1 MKYTALKAHLDAAR
15 TAAVRAFAPCYVIC
29 GDDAWLRQSAV
40 GMFRALVDPDY
51 ASFNYTSLSA
61 ADGAEEAVI
70 TLNTFP
76 VFDTLRVVVLFDVD
90 GKLNAADAAAYGN
103 YLAAPNPDAVFVV
116 VCEDGAEKNSVWQDA
131 EKVDCNRLAED
142 DIAVIVG
149 GMLKEE
155 PNRTMDRAALHEL
168 VTRTLSDMSRIS
180 CEVAKLKA
188 YCDSEIRR
196 EDVCAMTAAEPDY
209 QIFQLSDAL
218 GAKDKPR
225 ALRVLT
231 ALLDDGLRPM
241 TVINLLYSYYR
252 RMLHA
257 LLHKD
262 EPDTA
267 VAALLGVKPG
277 ALYHVRKVSGAYT
290 QVKLKKCV
298 DRLHELQCA
307 VLTGKRSEESAMHE
321 AVLTLMSQE

>member
-15 TAAVRAFAPCYVIC
+15 AGASAFKPCYVVF

-40 GMFRALVDPDY
+40 AMFRALVEPEY
-51 ASFNYTSLSA
+51 ESFNYA
-61 ADGAEEAVI
+61 AIPASDGAEDAVFM
-70 TLNTFP
+70 LNTFP
-76 VFDTLRVVVLFDVD
+76 VFDERRVVVVTDVSE
-90 GKLNAADAAAYGN
+90 KFPQADAAAFER
-103 YLAAPNPDAVFVV
+103 YLASPTPESVLVFE
-116 VCEDGAEKNSVWQDA
+116 CDDGAEKAVNFKGA
-131 EKVDCNRLAED
+131 EKVDCSRLSEGEIAALVQRMLDAEP
-142 DIAVIVG
+142 
-149 GMLKEE
+149 K
-155 PNRTMDRAALHEL
+155 RTIQPAALHEL
-168 VTRTLSDMSRIS
+168 VTRTLADMSRIS

-196 EDVCAMTAAEPDY
+196 EDICAMTSSEPDY

-241 TVINLLYSYYR
+241 TVINMLYSYYR

-262 EPDTA
+262 EPDAA

-277 ALYHVRKVSGAYT
+277 ALYHVRRVSGAYT

>member
-15 TAAVRAFAPCYVIC
+15 AGASAFKPCYVVF

-40 GMFRALVDPDY
+40 AMFRALVEPEY
-51 ASFNYTSLSA
+51 ESFNYA
-61 ADGAEEAVI
+61 AIPASDGAEDAVFM
-70 TLNTFP
+70 LNTFP
-76 VFDTLRVVVLFDVD
+76 VFDERRVVVVTDVSE
-90 GKLNAADAAAYGN
+90 KFPQADAAAFER
-103 YLAAPNPDAVFVV
+103 YLASPTPESVLVFE
-116 VCEDGAEKNSVWQDA
+116 CDDGAEKAVNFKGA
-131 EKVDCNRLAED
+131 EKVDCSRLSEGEIAALVQRMLDAEP
-142 DIAVIVG
+142 
-149 GMLKEE
+149 K
-155 PNRTMDRAALHEL
+155 RTIQPAALHEL
-168 VTRTLSDMSRIS
+168 VTRTLADMSRIS

-196 EDVCAMTAAEPDY
+196 EDICAMTSSEPDY

-241 TVINLLYSYYR
+241 TVINMLYSYYR

-262 EPDTA
+262 EPDAA

-277 ALYHVRKVSGAYT
+277 ALYHVRRVSGAYT
-290 QVKLKKCV
+290 HCNARCSRAK
-298 DRLHELQCA
+298 DRRRARC
-307 VLTGKRSEESAMHE
+307 TKPCSPS
-321 AVLTLMSQE
+321 

>member
-1 MKYTALKAHLDAAR
+1 
-15 TAAVRAFAPCYVIC
+15 
-29 GDDAWLRQSAV
+29 
-40 GMFRALVDPDY
+40 MFRALVDPDY

-155 PNRTMDRAALHEL
+155 PKRTMDRRAISEL

-180 CEVAKLKA
+180 CEVGKLKA
-188 YCDSEIRR
+188 YSDGAITR
-196 EDVCAMTAAEPDY
+196 EDVCVMTSAEPDY
-209 QIFQLSDAL
+209 QIFQLSDAM
-218 GAKDKPR
+218 GAGDKAR
-225 ALRVLT
+225 ALRVLS

-241 TVINLLYSYYR
+241 TVINMLYAYYR
-252 RMLHA
+252 RMYA
-257 LLHKD
+257 RGA
-262 EPDTA
+262 PQRGA
-267 VAALLGVKPG
+267 RCAGGG
-277 ALYHVRKVSGAYT
+277 ALGGQARRALSCAQGFGRYT

-298 DRLHELQCA
+298 DYLHGLQYA
-307 VLTGKRSEESAMHE
+307 VLTGRRGEESAMHD
-321 AVLTLMSQE
+321 AVLTLMSQV

>member
-1 MKYTALKAHLDAAR
+1 MKYTALKAHLDA
-15 TAAVRAFAPCYVIC
+15 VRAGAAAPKPCYIVF

-40 GMFRALVDPDY
+40 AMFRTLVEEDY
-51 ASFNYTSLSA
+51 ASFNFTAMPAS
-61 ADGAEEAVI
+61 DGAEEAVF

-76 VFDTLRVVVLFDVD
+76 VFDLRRVVAVTDVTE
-90 GKLNAADAAAYGN
+90 KFSAADAKAFED
-103 YLAAPNPDAVFVV
+103 YLASPSPEAVLVFE
-116 VCEDGAEKNSVWQDA
+116 CDDGAEKAVNFKGA
-131 EKVDCNRLAED
+131 EKVDCSRLSEGE
-142 DIAVIVG
+142 I
-149 GMLKEE
+149 
-155 PNRTMDRAALHEL
+155 AALVQRMLDAEPKRTIEPAALREL
-168 VTRTLSDMSRIS
+168 VTRTLADMSRIS

-196 EDVCAMTAAEPDY
+196 DDVCAMTAAEPDY

-307 VLTGKRSEESAMHE
+307 VLTGKRAEESAMHE

>member
-15 TAAVRAFAPCYVIC
+15 AGASAFKPCYVVF

-40 GMFRALVDPDY
+40 AMFRALVEPEY
-51 ASFNYTSLSA
+51 ESFNYA
-61 ADGAEEAVI
+61 AIPASDGAEDAVFM
-70 TLNTFP
+70 LNTFP
-76 VFDTLRVVVLFDVD
+76 VFDERRVVVVTDVSE
-90 GKLNAADAAAYGN
+90 KFPQADAAAFER
-103 YLAAPNPDAVFVV
+103 YLASPTPESVLVFE
-116 VCEDGAEKNSVWQDA
+116 CDDGAEKAVNFKGA
-131 EKVDCNRLAED
+131 EKVDCSRLSEGEIAALVQRMLDAEP
-142 DIAVIVG
+142 
-149 GMLKEE
+149 K
-155 PNRTMDRAALHEL
+155 RTIQPAALHEL
-168 VTRTLSDMSRIS
+168 VTRTLADMSRIS
-180 CEVAKLKA
+180 CEIAKLKA

-196 EDVCAMTAAEPDY
+196 EDVCAMTSSEPDY

-241 TVINLLYSYYR
+241 TVINMLYSYYR

-262 EPDTA
+262 ESDAA

-277 ALYHVRKVSGAYT
+277 ALYHVRRVSGAYT